1 MNIDDIRAAIRPAVL
16 SDDFFEACR
25 IMEKAAGIEEPFV
38 ARRFEQMA
46 SKIAMMW
53 LVYEPADRAESLRY
67 WLAVERMWP
76 MLKIGKET
84 PSTAADRRRPDHTV
98 PCLAK
103 PGLAG
108 PDPALP
114 SQAVPYPA
122 LPEPD
127 YAGQAQMV
135 APLSKINAKEISQVP
150 G

>member
-76 MLKIGKET
+76 MLKIN
-84 PSTAADRRRPDHTV
+84 S
-98 PCLAK
+98 
-103 PGLAG
+103 
-108 PDPALP
+108 
-114 SQAVPYPA
+114 
-122 LPEPD
+122 
-127 YAGQAQMV
+127 
-135 APLSKINAKEISQVP
+135 KEISQVTGESGASAP
-150 G
+150 GGSKPRARPSNQPLKPEG